1 MQDWIKTVPKAVL
14 HDHLD
19 GGLRVDTLIELAKEQ
34 NYQNLPST
42 NHDELKKWIQPK
54 PDKSLAIN
62 LEAWEHTI
70 GVMQDKDSIYRI
82 TMEALED
89 LSNDGV
95 VYAELRFA
103 PLVHTFKGLKSG
115 EVINSVING
124 VKDGMQK
131 YNIVA
136 GIILC
141 AMRQEQN
148 SVEVVNLCIEHNDV
162 VGFDLA
168 GPEVGFS
175 VLNHKEACNLAHQN
189 NINITLHADWE
200 VPEGIKEVVLDSK
213 AKRIGHGSQILNDIS
228 FKNNKLSFNNEAAK
242 YVFDNKVP
250 LEICPTSNVQCGAY
264 SNISEHSF
272 GKLYESGFNVTINTD
287 NRLMSDISM
296 SEEVNNVVESFNL
309 SEKDILKITRNT
321 IQAGFVQ
328 SELKNKLIERISL

>member
-328 SELKNKLIERISL
+328 SELKNKLIERLSL

>member
-200 VPEGIKEVVLDSK
+200 VPEGIKEVVLESK